1 MRTIKFRGW
10 YSGTP
15 HEMNEMLYPIIDNI
29 GTELET
35 WIDKGCTIMQYTG
48 LKDKNG
54 KDIYEG
60 DIVNILKDYT
70 EPYHGVKVKAGIV
83 AFSDASFYIKKSY
96 GGHYRWMDY
105 DIEIIGNVHEN
116 KDLLDGTK

>member
-1 MRTIKFRGW
+1 MREIKFRAWNGLGVH
-10 YSGTP
+10 YSDEYKHLG
-15 HEMNEMLYPIIDNI
+15 EQILKNFFDYNE
-29 GTELET
+29 G
-35 WIDKGCTIMQYTG
+35 DKIMQYTG